1 MLLYDGARRPI
12 QVEAELARGGEG
24 IVYTLHGQPRTLAKV
39 YAPAPRDGQDEKL
52 RWMLAHPPREPGG
65 VQSSHPALA
74 WPQGLLFDG
83 SGRFVGYLMARVQD
97 AASILFVF
105 NPRTRAQALPAFDRR
120 YQHRAARNLA
130 AALVA
135 LHEGNYIIGD
145 LNESNVLVTPSAM
158 VTLIDVDSF
167 QVQEPRNGRI
177 IVYPPHVGKPE
188 YTPWELQ
195 GHALGE
201 VLRQTQHD
209 DFSLGVLVFQ
219 LLMEGN
225 HPFRARWLRPGDPPP
240 LEERIRQGWFPYDP
254 TWAEIMS
261 PPPAAPPLDNL
272 HPELVALIRRCF
284 IEGHRQPNLR
294 PGARD
299 WEKALAAAEEDLVQC
314 RGGHFY
320 DRHLAACPRCGS
332 AKAGQRR
339 GAAPPALVGGRK
351 NGAAGDGAVNGNGH
365 SPPAGPSRARR
376 VPPMTRGPGTASG
389 AQTARRSAKSARP
402 AGAQGTPNNST
413 AAQSTSNSSNAGG
426 SQPAA
431 RSQSDDWLLQVSR
444 RLLASL
450 AARPKP
456 ASTAGQAGHL
466 LVQTV
471 AALSGASPAAAG
483 PNAPANYVI
492 CVRCGTVS
500 NTDEIYCQ
508 SCGSQLAGDRNCP
521 QCGTA
526 IPQNSRFCP
535 QCAARLP

>member
-1 MLLYDGARRPI
+1 MLLYDAAHRPI
-12 QVEAELARGGEG
+12 SVERELARGGEG
-24 IVYTLHGQPRTLAKV
+24 IVYTLQGQPRTLAKV

-52 RWMLAHPPREPGG
+52 RWMLAHSPRDPGG
-65 VQSSHPALA
+65 IQSAHPALA
-74 WPQGLLFDG
+74 WPQSLLFDG
-83 SGRFVGYLMARVQD
+83 QGHFVGYLMPRVQD
-97 AASILFVF
+97 AVSVLFVF

-130 AALVA
+130 AALGV

-195 GHALGE
+195 GHPLGE

-209 DFSLGVLVFQ
+209 DFALGVLVFQ

-240 LEERIRQGWFPYDP
+240 LEERIRQGWFPYDSA
-254 TWAEIMS
+254 WAEIMS
-261 PPPAAPPLDNL
+261 PPPGAPSLDNL

-299 WEKALAAAEEDLVQC
+299 WEKALATAEEDLVQC
-314 RGGHFY
+314 NAGHIY

-332 AKAGQRR
+332 TKAGHPRTAAQAAGNGSR
-339 GAAPPALVGGRK
+339 GNGTAG
-351 NGAAGDGAVNGNGH
+351 NGASSGNGH
-365 SPPAGPSRARR
+365 SRVVGQAASGRATGATTGLRPANGAQAGSRA
-376 VPPMTRGPGTASG
+376 GNG
-389 AQTARRSAKSARP
+389 AQP
-402 AGAQGTPNNST
+402 AGAQR
-413 AAQSTSNSSNAGG
+413 AGA
-426 SQPAA
+426 QPAP
-431 RSQSDDWLLQVSR
+431 RSSSPGGGAVGSRGQPDDWLLQVSR
-444 RLLASL
+444 RLLAAL

-456 ASTAGQAGHL
+456 TSTAGQARHL
-466 LVQTV
+466 FVRTV
-471 AALSGASPAAAG
+471 AALAGASLPGASPAGG
-483 PNAPANYVI
+483 PNSPANYVI

-508 SCGSQLAGDRNCP
+508 SCGSQLAGDRSCP
-521 QCGTA
+521 QCSKP

-535 QCAARLP
+535 HCAARLP